1 MPRNWMTPEQVKEVR
16 LKLGL
21 TQTQLAKRL
30 RMKGN
35 GARQIRA
42 WESGEAPITG
52 PASLAIEYML
62 REKAK

>member
-1 MPRNWMTPEQVKEVR
+1 LTPEQVKEAR
-16 LKLGL
+16 LRLGL

-30 RMKGN
+30 RMRGN

-62 REKAK
+62 RGKAK

>member
-1 MPRNWMTPEQVKEVR
+1 MT
-16 LKLGL
+16 LGL

-42 WESGEAPITG
+42 WERGEAQITG
-52 PASLAIEYML
+52 PATVAIEYML
-62 REKAK
+62 REKGE

>member
-1 MPRNWMTPEQVKEVR
+1 MTPEQVKEAR
-16 LKLGL
+16 RRLGL

-30 RMKGN
+30 RMRGN

-42 WESGEAPITG
+42 WETGEAPITG

-62 REKAK
+62 REIENGK

>member
-1 MPRNWMTPEQVKEVR
+1 MTPEQVKEAR
-16 LKLGL
+16 RRLGL

-30 RMKGN
+30 RMRGN

-42 WESGEAPITG
+42 WERGEAPITG

-62 REKAK
+62 KEVE

>member
-1 MPRNWMTPEQVKEVR
+1 MTPDQIKEAR
-16 LKLGL
+16 LRLGL

-30 RMKGN
+30 RMKGD

-42 WESGEAPITG
+42 WESGEYPITG

-62 REKAK
+62 KEQAK